1 MRFLVLLFHSLDS
14 GALTQSG
21 DLVKL
26 NTAGCLTLAII
37 LATTT
42 AASAA
47 PDACGVVATSD
58 VNAVFAPRV
67 FEIDKSAPVVP
78 KLSAKFAQV
87 SNCTFVSKGASV
99 KDMVTVS
106 VGLRLAPGDETGVTI
121 KTMKEGAIKL
131 GATPVDVPGLGD
143 GAYWIKLGG
152 RQLVVLKGKRIML
165 SIGDYAPKRSDAEAV
180 ADLKKVAQAALA
192 KL

>member
-1 MRFLVLLFHSLDS
+1 MKRRI
-14 GALTQSG
+14 
-21 DLVKL
+21 
-26 NTAGCLTLAII
+26 AGCMTLAII
-37 LATTT
+37 VATST

-47 PDACGVVATSD
+47 SDACGLVTTSD
-58 VNAVFAPRV
+58 VNAAFAPRV
-67 FEIDKSAPVVP
+67 FEIDKSAPVAP
-78 KLSAKFAQV
+78 KQSAKFAQV

-106 VGLRLAPGDETGVTI
+106 VSLRLAPSDETGVTI
-121 KTMKEGAIKL
+121 KAMEEGAIKL

-143 GAYWIKLGG
+143 GAYWVKFGN

-165 SIGDYAPKRSDAEAV
+165 TLGEHAPGRSDAEAI
-180 ADLKKVAQAALA
+180 AGLKKIAQAALG